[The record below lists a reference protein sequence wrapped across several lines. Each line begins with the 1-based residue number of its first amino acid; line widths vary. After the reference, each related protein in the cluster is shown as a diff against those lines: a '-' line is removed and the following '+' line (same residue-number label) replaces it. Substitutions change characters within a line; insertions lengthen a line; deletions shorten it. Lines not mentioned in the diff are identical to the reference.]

1 MIKLGFVS
9 AVVADLSFEETVDL
23 AAAQGFDC
31 VEMLCWPVGNP
42 LRSPELTRGRLSWK
56 DS

>member
-31 VEMLCWPVGNP
+31 V
-42 LRSPELTRGRLSWK
+42 
-56 DS
+56 